1 MVQQAKAK
9 LDDKFGRVIRAITQ
23 QKEMLQGQV
32 DEVVRRIHGSSVLTI
47 VLSLP
52 HAPSEGSGGVRLT
65 ARAGMRGARENR
77 GAPRGIE
84 SSRNWTSRNWSEWL
98 MIRSEKIR

>member
-1 MVQQAKAK
+1 MIV
-9 LDDKFGRVIRAITQ
+9 
-23 QKEMLQGQV
+23 
-32 DEVVRRIHGSSVLTI
+32 SVSPFLWCTLSVPI